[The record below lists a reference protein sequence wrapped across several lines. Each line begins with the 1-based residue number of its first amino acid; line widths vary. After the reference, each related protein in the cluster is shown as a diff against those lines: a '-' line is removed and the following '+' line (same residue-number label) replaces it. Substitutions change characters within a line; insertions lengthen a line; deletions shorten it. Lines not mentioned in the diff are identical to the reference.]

1 MKILITGGMG
11 FVGGRL
17 GVFLSEH
24 GHEIII
30 GTRRSLNSPN
40 WLPEAKMVM
49 IDWAS
54 DKSLNQA
61 CVDVDLVIHTAAMN
75 DKECELDPVA
85 AHNFNGLATSRLL
98 TAAINNKVKT
108 FLYFSSAHVYS
119 DTYSGIIDENTL
131 PTNAHP
137 YATSHL
143 DGETHVLN
151 AKNKKLINSLILRL
165 ANAYGTP
172 VTPDVNCWML
182 LVNSL
187 CKQATTTKKLKLSTS
202 GDNQRNFI
210 TLSDVCAVVNFFIQ
224 RSNSQ
229 ELPPIVNIC
238 NKHSNTAYEMAI
250 LIQQRCED
258 VLGYS
263 PEIIRKNQK
272 FGEPIVPLKLS
283 SLHSLL
289 FNNLI
294 SNNKEVEIDNLL
306 RFCNKFFLKNYSQV
320 SK

>member
-1 MKILITGGMG
+1 
-11 FVGGRL
+11 
-17 GVFLSEH
+17 
-24 GHEIII
+24 
-30 GTRRSLNSPN
+30 
-40 WLPEAKMVM
+40 MVI

-61 CVDVDLVIHTAAMN
+61 CRDVDLVIHTAAMN
-75 DKECELDPVA
+75 RKECELDPVA
-85 AHNFNGLATSRLL
+85 AHNFNGLATSKLL
-98 TAAINNKVKT
+98 TAAINNEVKT

-119 DTYSGIIDENTL
+119 DTFSGIIDENTL
-131 PTNAHP
+131 PTNSHP

-151 AKNKKLINSLILRL
+151 AKNRKQINSVIFRL
-165 ANAYGTP
+165 ANAYGSP
-172 VTPDVNCWML
+172 VRPDVNCWML
-182 LVNSL
+182 LVNNL
-187 CKQATTTKKLKLSTS
+187 CKQATTTNKLKLSTS

-210 TLSDVCAVVNFFIQ
+210 TLSDVCNVVNFFIQ

-229 ELPPIVNIC
+229 ELPPIVNVC
-238 NKHSNTAYEMAI
+238 NNYSNTAYEMAI
-250 LIQQRCED
+250 LIQQRCEY
-258 VLGYS
+258 VLGYF

-272 FGEPIVPLKLS
+272 FGEPIVSLKLG

-306 RFCNKFFLKNYSQV
+306 RFCNKFFPKNYSQV